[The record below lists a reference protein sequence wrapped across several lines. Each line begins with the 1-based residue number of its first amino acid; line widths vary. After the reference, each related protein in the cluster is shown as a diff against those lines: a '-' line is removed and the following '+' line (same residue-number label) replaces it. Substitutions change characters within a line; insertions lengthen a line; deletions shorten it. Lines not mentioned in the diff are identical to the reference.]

1 MKVLLSWL
9 REFVPIELDT
19 PALCELLS
27 LGGLA
32 VDAVEA
38 LGAEIRNVVVGELL
52 STAPHPQADRL
63 TLCEVRTGNGPAVR
77 VVCGAT
83 NMRAGDRVAYAPPG
97 TTLPGGKRIEAATIR
112 GVDSAGMLCS
122 SAELGLGAEGD
133 GILILAPDAPLG
145 ARVGTVLGVEDTLL
159 DIDVTPN
166 RGDCLSILGIAREIA
181 ALTGARL
188 LRSRISVRERGGAAA
203 DAVSVRIDDPLGC
216 PQYAARLIRDV
227 TMGPSPAWLQRRLQ
241 AMGVRAINNVVDVT
255 NYVMLER
262 GQPLHAFDFATLAR
276 PEVVVRRAGQTATL
290 RTLDGVDRTLAPDD
304 LLITTGEQPIALAGV
319 MGGADTE
326 VSAATTTVL
335 LESAA
340 FDPTS
345 IRRTARR
352 TELRS
357 EASYRF
363 ERGVDVEGVRTA
375 LDRAAALLAQLT
387 NGTAA
392 PGVAEARSVPPPP
405 GAIHLRPKRVE
416 DLLGL
421 SIGRGEMGTIMK
433 ALGATVSA
441 APHGAML
448 VTAPSWRR
456 DLTREID
463 LVEEIA
469 RVGGYSRIAATMPT
483 APIQGGTLPL
493 RMQRERELR
502 QMLIAMGFHEAVPLS
517 FAAARA
523 NVLFPGFGL
532 PPGNAVIANPVNRDE
547 PELRRSLLP
556 GLVATWRTN
565 RNQAAR
571 GLAAYAIG
579 RVFAHDGTPRE
590 AWRLA
595 GILAGEVPMQGLGTA
610 RAADFADIKGVAEA
624 VLERLRVLDR
634 VSWQRAEL
642 APFHPGASARLQ
654 CGDEVV
660 GYLGGLHPDVEH
672 ELEIADPF
680 WVFEL
685 DIEKLLPY
693 GPDQHRCAELPRF
706 PAAVRDVAV
715 VVDED
720 FASDRVVHFVRQWR
734 PELVA
739 DVALFDVYVGAPI
752 AAGRKS
758 LAYTVAYRAA
768 DRTLTDDEVSALH
781 DELRAALTRELGVA
795 MRE

>member
-9 REFVPIELDT
+9 REFVPITLET
-19 PALCELLS
+19 PALCERLS

-32 VDAVEA
+32 VDAVEE
-38 LGAEIRNVVVGELL
+38 LGAEIRGVVVGELL
-52 STAPHPQADRL
+52 GTAPHPQADRL
-63 TLCEVRTGNGPAVR
+63 TLCEVRTGAAAAVR

-83 NMRAGDRVAYAPPG
+83 NMRAGDRVAYAAPG
-97 TTLPGGKRIEAATIR
+97 TTLPGGTRIEAATIR
-112 GVDSAGMLCS
+112 GVASAGMLCS
-122 SAELGLGAEGD
+122 AAELGLGEAGE
-133 GILILAPDAPLG
+133 GILILAADAPLG
-145 ARVGTVLGVEDTLL
+145 ARVGAVLGVEDTLL
-159 DIDVTPN
+159 DLDVTPN
-166 RGDCLSILGIAREIA
+166 RGDCLSILGVAREIG
-181 ALTGARL
+181 ALTDARL
-188 LRSRISVRERGGAAA
+188 LRTRIALRERGAAA
-203 DAVSVRIDDPLGC
+203 SEAVSVRIDDPAGC
-216 PQYAARLIRDV
+216 PRYAARLIRGV
-227 TMGPSPAWLQRRLQ
+227 TIGPSPHWLQRRLL
-241 AMGVRAINNVVDVT
+241 ALGVRAINNVVDAT

-262 GQPLHAFDFATLAR
+262 GQPLHAFDFATLER
-276 PEVVVRRAGQTATL
+276 SEIVVRRAGATTTL
-290 RTLDGVDRTLAPDD
+290 RTLDGVDRALAPDD
-304 LLITTGEQPIALAGV
+304 LLITTGAQPIALAGV
-319 MGGADTE
+319 MGGAATE
-326 VSAATTTVL
+326 VSERTTTVL

-363 ERGVDVEGVRTA
+363 ERGVDVEGVGA
-375 LDRAAALLAQLT
+375 AIDRAAELIAQLSG
-387 NGTAA
+387 GTIA
-392 PGVAEARSVPPPP
+392 PGIAEARPPVPAP

-421 SIGRGEMGTIMK
+421 SIGRGEMGTILK
-433 ALGATVSA
+433 ALGASVSA

-463 LVEEIA
+463 LIEEIA
-469 RVGGYSRIAATMPT
+469 RVGGYARIPATMPS
-483 APIQGGTLPL
+483 APIQGGTLPT

-502 QMLIAMGFHEAVPLS
+502 PMLIAMGLHEAVTLS

-523 NVLFPGFGL
+523 NALFPGFGL
-532 PPGNAVIANPVNRDE
+532 PEGNAVIANPINRDE

-556 GLVATWRTN
+556 GLVAAWRTN
-565 RNQAAR
+565 RNHGAR
-571 GLAAYAIG
+571 GLAAYVIG
-579 RVFAHDGTPRE
+579 RVFAHDGAPRE

-595 GILAGEVPMQGLGTA
+595 GVLAGELPQHGLGAA
-610 RAADFADIKGVAEA
+610 RAGEFADAKGVVEA
-624 VLERLRVLDR
+624 VLERLGVLAQ
-634 VSWQRAEL
+634 VAWQRGET
-642 APFHPGASARLQ
+642 APFHPGATAALY
-654 CGDEVV
+654 CGETLV
-660 GYLGGLHPDVEH
+660 GYVGGLHPEVEH

-693 GPDQHRCAELPRF
+693 GPDQHRFTELPRF
-706 PAAVRDVAV
+706 PPAVRDVAV

-734 PELVA
+734 PDLVA

-752 AAGRKS
+752 AVGKKS
-758 LAYTVAYRAA
+758 LAYSVAYRAA

-781 DELRAALTRELGVA
+781 DELRAVLTRELGVA